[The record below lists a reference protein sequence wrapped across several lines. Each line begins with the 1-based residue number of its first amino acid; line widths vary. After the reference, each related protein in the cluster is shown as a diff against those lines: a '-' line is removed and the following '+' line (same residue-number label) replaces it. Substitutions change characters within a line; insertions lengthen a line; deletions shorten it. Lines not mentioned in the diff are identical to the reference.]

1 MEKKDAIKKILMIFL
16 IIITLLLSA
25 LTIWIVTIL
34 KEVKDIDLSLGTDE
48 SVCYLI
54 DSDGN
59 SKKVYGGRE
68 KIDIS
73 KLNTNTIN
81 AFISIEDKNFFKH
94 KGINVKR
101 IVKSGIDNI
110 LAKKVVAGGS
120 TITQQLVKN
129 KFLSKDKTLK
139 RKVQEIYLSLK
150 IEKENSKEEILSTYL
165 NEIYYGS
172 GAYGIEEASQRYF
185 SKSASDLSL
194 TEGCILAGCI
204 NSPSYYSPI
213 TNKENCMQ
221 RRNLVLREMQK
232 DGYIS
237 ENEYSNA
244 VTESITIEPKNISKN
259 TKLDLYDQFAINE
272 VSKILNINENQIY
285 DRGLRIYTGKSKA
298 KQEKLEK
305 IINDDSFYHKNSYG
319 NIADSLSIIIDN
331 KTNCVTAIAG
341 RSKYNLTDLKRQ
353 PGSLIKPILVYAPAM
368 EEGLISPVTQ
378 IYDGYIDYDGYSP
391 NDVGGYKNEY
401 VSIEEAI
408 SKSLNIPA
416 VKVCNM
422 LGLDKCKKY
431 ASKCGLIFDDND
443 DGYALALGGT
453 TYGFTLQNIL
463 DSYSP
468 LIFNGKYEKSNII
481 LKIENKMNMTIYSGK
496 VTKSDVLKE
505 DTAYL
510 MTKTLQKSTK
520 NGTSSKLSNLQYDI
534 AGKTGTVAVKGTNY
548 NTDCYSLAYTTAD
561 RMAVWF
567 GNYSMEKEYHL
578 EGANNGGTYAT
589 MMLKS
594 ICDSI
599 YKGSPPTAFEIPQS
613 VVELNVDDIKL
624 RDEHKVYLADDSIP
638 DRYKSTALFST
649 RYLPEYSK
657 TSYIDNLKINLQPI
671 DDAIEITFEANK
683 YITYDLYREQA
694 GNKYLLKTYKNK
706 DMCVNYLDSLDNV
719 DLGKVSYY
727 VECYNLITDTRF
739 TSSIESLYIDNSLKN
754 SYKLDASYDWL
765 FV

>member
-1 MEKKDAIKKILMIFL
+1 MGKRDTLKKILMIIL
-16 IIITLLLSA
+16 IIITLALSA
-25 LTIWIVTIL
+25 LAIWTITIVN
-34 KEVKDIDLSLGTDE
+34 EVKDIDLSLDADE

-59 SKKVYGGRE
+59 SNKVHSGRE

-73 KLNTNTIN
+73 KLNANTIN
-81 AFISIEDKNFFKH
+81 AFISIEDKNFFSH
-94 KGINVKR
+94 KGINAKR
-101 IVKSGIDNI
+101 IVKSGLDNI
-110 LAKKVVAGGS
+110 FARKVVAGGS
-120 TITQQLVKN
+120 TITQQLIKN

-150 IEKENSKEEILSTYL
+150 LEKENSKEEILSAYL

-172 GAYGIEEASQRYF
+172 GAYGIEDASYRYF
-185 SKSASDLSL
+185 SKSASDLNL
-194 TEGCILAGCI
+194 TESCVLAGCI

-213 TNKENCMQ
+213 SNIENCMQ
-221 RRNLVLREMQK
+221 RRNLVLREMLK

-237 ENEYSNA
+237 ENEYNSA
-244 VTESITIEPKNISKN
+244 TSEDIKVTPSDISKN
-259 TKLDLYDQFAINE
+259 NKLDLYDQFAISE
-272 VSKILNINENQIY
+272 AIKILNIDEEQVY
-285 DRGLRIYTGKSKA
+285 TRGLKIYTGKSKS
-298 KQEKLEK
+298 KQEKLES
-305 IINDDSFYHKNSYG
+305 IVEDDSFYHKNSYG
-319 NIADSLSIIIDN
+319 NIADSLAMIIDN
-331 KTNCVTAIAG
+331 KTNYVSAIAG
-341 RSKYNLTDLKRQ
+341 RSRYNLIDLKRQ

-378 IYDGYIDYDGYSP
+378 IYDGYINYDGYSP

-401 VSIEEAI
+401 VSIEDAI

-422 LGLDKCKKY
+422 VGLDKCKEY
-431 ASKCGLIFDDND
+431 ANKCGLTFDDSD

-468 LIFNGKYEKSNII
+468 LIFNGKYENSNII
-481 LKIENKMNMTIYSGK
+481 LKIENKQNVTIYNSF
-496 VTKSDVLKE
+496 VSESDVFKD

-510 MTKTLQKSTK
+510 MTKSLQKSTK
-520 NGTSSKLSNLQYDI
+520 NGTSSKLSNLPCDI
-534 AGKTGTVAVKGTNY
+534 AGKTGTVAVKGTNL

-594 ICDSI
+594 ICDSL
-599 YKGSPPTAFEIPQS
+599 YRDVSPSDFISPKSI
-613 VVELNVDDIKL
+613 VECDIDEIKL
-624 RDEHKVYLADDSIP
+624 KEEHKVYLANDSIP

-657 TSYIDNLKINLQPI
+657 ASYVDKLIINTRKIDNS
-671 DDAIEITFEANK
+671 IEITFDANK
-683 YITYDLYREQA
+683 YTSYNLYREYA
-694 GNKYLLKTYKNK
+694 GNRTLLKSYKNK
-706 DMCVNYLDSLDNV
+706 DMFIEYLDNLDGVNF
-719 DLGKVSYY
+719 GKVSYY
-727 VECYNLITDTRF
+727 VECHNLITNTCF
-739 TSSIESLYIDNSLKN
+739 TSNIETIYIDKCLNDLYKN
-754 SYKLDASYDWL
+754 DTSYDWL
-765 FV
+765 FA

>member
-1 MEKKDAIKKILMIFL
+1 MEKRDALKKIFMIISL
-16 IIITLLLSA
+16 IITIALSA
-25 LTIWIVTIL
+25 LTIWSIAIL
-34 KEVKDIDLSLGTDE
+34 NEVKDIDLSLDTDE

-59 SKKVYGGRE
+59 SKEVHSGRE

-73 KLNTNTIN
+73 KLNAHTIN
-81 AFISIEDKNFFKH
+81 AFTSIEDKNFFSH
-94 KGINVKR
+94 KGINAKR
-101 IVKSGIDNI
+101 IVKSGLDNI
-110 LAKKVVAGGS
+110 LANKVVAGGS

-150 IEKENSKEEILSTYL
+150 LERKNSKEEILSAYL

-172 GAYGIEEASQRYF
+172 GAYGIEEASYRFF

-194 TEGCILAGCI
+194 IESCVLAGCI

-213 TNKENCMQ
+213 SNMGNCIQ
-221 RRNLVLREMQK
+221 RRNLVLREMLK
-232 DGYIS
+232 DGHIN
-237 ENEYSNA
+237 ENEYNSA
-244 VTESITIEPKNISKN
+244 TSLDIEITPSDINKNS
-259 TKLDLYDQFAINE
+259 KLDLYDQFAISE
-272 VSKILNINENQIY
+272 VAKILNIDEEQIY
-285 DRGLRIYTGKSKA
+285 ARGLKIYTGKSKA
-298 KQEKLEK
+298 KQEELES
-305 IINDDSFYHKNSYG
+305 IIEDDSFYHKNSYG
-319 NIADSLSIIIDN
+319 NIADSLAMIIDN
-331 KTNCVTAIAG
+331 KTNLVSAIAG
-341 RSKYNLTDLKRQ
+341 RSKYSLIDLKRQ

-368 EEGLISPVTQ
+368 EEGLIAPITQ

-391 NDVGGYKNEY
+391 NDVGGYKDEY

-422 LGLDKCKKY
+422 VGLNKCKEY
-431 ASKCGLIFDDND
+431 ANKCGLVFDDSD

-468 LIFNGKYEKSNII
+468 LIFNGKYKNSNII
-481 LKIENKMNMTIYSGK
+481 LKIKNKRNLTIYKGFE
-496 VTKSDVLKE
+496 TETDVFND

-510 MTKTLQKSTK
+510 MTKSLQKSTK
-520 NGTSSKLSNLQYDI
+520 NGTSSKLSNLHYDI
-534 AGKTGTVAVKGTNY
+534 AGKTGTVAVKGTNF

-561 RMAVWF
+561 RIAVWF

-594 ICDSI
+594 ICDCI
-599 YKGSPPTAFEIPQS
+599 YKDSTPSDFTIPKS
-613 VVELNVDDIKL
+613 VVECNIDEIKL
-624 RDEHKVYLADDSIP
+624 KEEHKVYLADDSIP

-657 TSYIDNLKINLQPI
+657 SSYIDNLIIDVRKIDNS
-671 DDAIEITFEANK
+671 IEITFDTNK
-683 YITYDLYREQA
+683 YTTYNLYRKYA
-694 GNKYLLKTYKNK
+694 GDRMLLKSYKNK
-706 DMCVNYLDSLDNV
+706 DLSVCYLDSLDDI

-727 VECYNLITDTRF
+727 VECCNLITDTIF
-739 TSSIESLYIDNSLKN
+739 PSNIETIYIDKTLND
-754 SYKLDASYDWL
+754 SYKNDNSYDWL

>member
-1 MEKKDAIKKILMIFL
+1 MIILIV
-16 IIITLLLSA
+16 ITLALSA
-25 LTIWIVTIL
+25 LTIWTIAIL
-34 KEVKDIDLSLGTDE
+34 NEVRDIDLSLDTDE
-48 SVCYLI
+48 CVCYLI

-59 SKKVYGGRE
+59 SKEVRSGRD
-68 KIDIS
+68 KIDVS
-73 KLNTNTIN
+73 KLSANTIN
-81 AFISIEDKNFFKH
+81 AFISIEDKNFFSH

-101 IVKSGIDNI
+101 IIKSGLDNI
-110 LAKKVVAGGS
+110 FARKVIAGGS

-150 IEKENSKEEILSTYL
+150 LEKKNSKEEILSAYL

-172 GAYGIEEASQRYF
+172 GAYGIEDASYRYF
-185 SKSASDLSL
+185 SKGASDLNL
-194 TEGCILAGCI
+194 TESCVLAGCI

-213 TNKENCMQ
+213 SNMENCLQ
-221 RRNLVLREMQK
+221 RRNLVLKEMLK
-232 DGYIS
+232 DEYIS
-237 ENEYSNA
+237 ENEYYSA
-244 VTESITIEPKNISKN
+244 TSEDVKVTPSKISKHS
-259 TKLDLYDQFAINE
+259 KLDLYDQFAISE
-272 VSKILNINENQIY
+272 VARILNIDKEQIY
-285 DRGLRIYTGKSKA
+285 VRGLKIYTGKSKA
-298 KQEKLEK
+298 KQEELES
-305 IINDDSFYHKNSYG
+305 IIEDDSFYHKNSYG
-319 NIADSLSIIIDN
+319 NIADSLAMIIDN
-331 KTNCVTAIAG
+331 KTNLVSAIAG
-341 RSKYNLTDLKRQ
+341 RSNYDLVDLKRQ

-391 NDVGGYKNEY
+391 NDVGGYKDEY

-422 LGLDKCKKY
+422 VGLDKCKEY
-431 ASKCGLIFDDND
+431 ANKCGLVFDDSD

-481 LKIENKMNMTIYSGK
+481 LKIENKRNMTIYNIF
-496 VTKSDVLKE
+496 VTENDVFKD

-520 NGTSSKLSNLQYDI
+520 NGTSSKLSNLPYDV
-534 AGKTGTVAVKGTNY
+534 AGKTGTVAVKGTNL

-578 EGANNGGTYAT
+578 EGGNNGGTYAT

-594 ICDSI
+594 ICDSL
-599 YKGSPPTAFEIPQS
+599 YKDSHPTSFTIPKS
-613 VVELNVDDIKL
+613 VAEYDIDEIKL
-624 RDEHKVYLADDSIP
+624 KEEHKVYLADNSIP

-649 RYLPEYSK
+649 RYLPEYSRA
-657 TSYIDNLKINLQPI
+657 SYIDKLIINTRKIDNS
-671 DDAIEITFEANK
+671 IEITFDTNK
-683 YITYDLYREQA
+683 YTSYDLYREYA
-694 GNKYLLKTYKNK
+694 GNRTILKSYKNK
-706 DMCVNYLDSLDNV
+706 DMSVCYLDSLDDM

-727 VECYNLITDTRF
+727 VECCNLITDAKF
-739 TSSIESLYIDNSLKN
+739 TSNIETIYIDKSLKDL
-754 SYKLDASYDWL
+754 YKTDTSYDWL
-765 FV
+765 FA